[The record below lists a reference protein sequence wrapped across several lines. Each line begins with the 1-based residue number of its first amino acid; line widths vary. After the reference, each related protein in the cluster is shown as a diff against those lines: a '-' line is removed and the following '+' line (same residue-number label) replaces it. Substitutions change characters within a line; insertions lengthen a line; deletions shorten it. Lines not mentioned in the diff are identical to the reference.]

1 MPVPEQKVPCYSATA
16 VLHRPRGLIV
26 MFLAPALLLYTG
38 LFAWPMLNALYLSLF
53 RGSSTSTSYQYVG
66 FENFRRLFADTKFWS
81 ALGHNAQFV
90 VIGGIATL
98 VLALFVAFGL
108 TRCGRGRDAFRLV
121 FLFPNIMSIVATTT
135 LWSFALNPSF
145 GVMNGLL
152 GAVGLGSL
160 RHAWLGE
167 PSTALASVILIH
179 VWSAVGFY
187 IVLFYAG
194 MLRIPADYSEAARID
209 GATLWQEFRHIT
221 LPLIRDMMQIAC
233 VYIVINSVNVFALV
247 FLINERRSGRYTS
260 VLLTYMYDQAFTN
273 GNFGYACAIGVAV
286 LVILLAMV
294 FLVQALTRRETIEL

>member
-1 MPVPEQKVPCYSATA
+1 MNGELRSRSRYNATA
-16 VLHRPRGLIV
+16 ALHRPRALIFW
-26 MFLAPALLLYTG
+26 FLAPAVLVYSA
-38 LFAWPMLNALYLSLF
+38 LFSWPMVNALYLSLF
-53 RGSSTSTSYQYVG
+53 HGSSTSTRYEYVG
-66 FENFRRLFADTKFWS
+66 LENFRRLFADTKFWS
-81 ALGHNAQFV
+81 ALSHNAQFV
-90 VIGGIATL
+90 LIGGIATL

-108 TRCGRGRDAFRLV
+108 TRCGRGRDTFRLV
-121 FLFPNIMSIVATTT
+121 FLFPNIMSVVATTT

-145 GVMNGLL
+145 GVVNGLL
-152 GAVGLGSL
+152 GAVGLGGL

-167 PSTALASVILIH
+167 PATALYSVILIH
-179 VWSAVGFY
+179 IWSAVGFY

-221 LPLIRDMMQIAC
+221 LPLIRDIMQIAC

-247 FLINERRSGRYTS
+247 FLINERRNGRYTS

-286 LVILLAMV
+286 LVILLATV
-294 FLVQALTRRETIEL
+294 FAVQALTRRESIEL